1 MWLGKLY
8 SLLLNLIYRS
18 LQISIRSREIS
29 IDIVRVVSSW
39 DVKLTTVDF
48 CLYEVVALSILFIY

>member
-18 LQISIRSREIS
+18 LQISIRSLEIS
-29 IDIVRVVSSW
+29 IDIVCVVSSW

-48 CLYEVVALSILFIY
+48 CLYEVIALFILFIY

>member
-18 LQISIRSREIS
+18 LQISIRSLEIS

-48 CLYEVVALSILFIY
+48 CLYEVVVLLILFIY